1 MSARRRSQRS
11 NTMDQHHSWPG
22 RDGSSSGGTAKRHAV
37 NVLPRKFLEELE
49 HRLMLTT
56 VITDTDPLTPAPS
69 SVIFEYKDH
78 ANNAV
83 RVKVVGDV
91 TAEFIFARMTKG
103 DEKGGGVWNDVILG
117 EPVPAG
123 SKEDGRDLFH
133 VYVAQASIDSYI
145 SIAEVP
151 DVTQTG
157 PRPMLP
163 FSGNV
168 SVTIDQPN
176 IGTDLG
182 KTTAGGTGSV
192 FLGTRTWAIPNI
204 ENSGNRII
212 RSDNFNGLG
221 VAPASIANRNGRLV
235 AGFSTAQDVH
245 LGRFLFGGAI
255 SGQVVIRGSMI
266 SFYCGHLLTGM
277 TEGQIEGTPLAPGNF
292 FVQGDIRNILVKG
305 PIGIDG
311 VASTWEGRAAPTWFT
326 GTDFDIRGKLG
337 QLRTGDD
344 YYATGIV
351 HNTNEGNG
359 LRLRQQEIEFRID
372 TQRTG
377 QFTEFENG
385 QFGDNEAF
393 FNNDTFETPQFLGSI
408 NNKTTGANS
417 VWVNGLLQW
426 QPAARVNDRADYYA
440 VPLMA
445 GQTVQVRLLSP
456 TIFESFRLIDGVP
469 TPIPVG
475 SKTFFMHMGV
485 FDPDNRLIAS
495 DYSNVDDTTAQNLDE
510 DPQQQ
515 NWLSFTAEKPGIYR
529 FAVGLDAPGF
539 GVEPGPGIPE
549 TLYSM
554 QILNVG
560 PMAVGGI
567 VADNSI
573 VSPATFGTI
582 IGPGGQIELALPKP
596 NIETVVGDLGAV
608 YSINDFII
616 GAGGGVTARVNG
628 GNLRAVDAISIGAV
642 NETIYAEDIQLEV
655 PNGSIGMIRGSGT
668 SVGAHS
674 VQFNETLV
682 TTGTRVPQSVIGG
695 DIQYIVSLTT
705 LITDARVNGSVG
717 VMHIN
722 NWGVTNYAGSLTVNA
737 DQTGAPGVIDL
748 IDATGNI
755 GTLEAG
761 GPIITVGPGG
771 NVRYMHVTEAGTAF
785 RPRTAGGSTP
795 EETVYA
801 QGQNAVITDDSGAN
815 VVIEP
820 TQDLIFNPQTG
831 GTTNNSGTLTVL
843 TYPIIPA
850 AGTASGGGSVILRVS
865 STRGLR
871 VTSTG
876 LVEIGDMVSS
886 GSAPALIIN
895 PQQPNGPDN
904 QPGSGDEQYI
914 PNPASFID
922 NSVTLRGG
930 VVDVWN
936 LRGNNFNQIINN
948 SPGEIVNAQVGQ
960 VDRIIANN
968 IGFARSRVQPG
979 MLLENQ
985 VSADLGSH
993 AGIEG
998 DVFPYLS
1005 TGNAFTINAGA
1016 ETSFASNQIFV
1027 RESIGNLMVNGIVEN
1042 ISANADGVGV
1052 KGVLEGIIGAIYVN
1066 GQMRLVSVGEGLMPS
1081 GTGNFG
1087 KAGLYCTCS
1096 APGADPFC
1104 GRIHHVVANNADI
1117 RGDIVSNT
1125 EIETVEVRNG
1135 SIINADIMVVA
1146 APVVGGAATGTGAD
1160 LTSSLEF
1167 TGGGTI
1173 QSGTNG
1179 VGDVNAIIANGN
1191 GGIIGLE
1198 VAAANIQNIQSL
1210 GGFGI
1215 INSEFT
1221 VPGNG
1226 RIGDVVADG
1235 FGIRGGVFVGGQSL
1249 GSLNATGNGKRLN
1262 TTAFNPGVRF
1272 SETQPWDPFFGGKP
1286 GPLTDL
1292 HVVLG
1297 TSAAVPQRKGTSASG
1312 SIDISD
1318 VRVSRDVNSVTAN
1331 TIRATRFAVPN
1342 QLNVVKTRDY
1352 VDVFNI
1358 TAGRLNQMSIG
1369 GDSLRSNF
1377 IVAGP
1382 VDVFVVGKNFRGSS
1396 QLQAQGPSG
1405 TINQFMTGGTL
1416 YGNVYAQRGIN
1427 SIRVGSSYGS
1437 QGTYTAGNLGEF
1449 ITNGDMLE
1457 DSVLRVK
1464 KRLGRLI
1471 VGGDLKESALVRLGD
1486 LGTKVIVGEEA
1497 GTIQFE

>member
-1 MSARRRSQRS
+1 MSRRRRAQRS
-11 NTMDQHHSWPG
+11 NTMDQHHS
-22 RDGSSSGGTAKRHAV
+22 RTGGTGSGTRRYL
-37 NVLPRKFLEELE
+37 LPRKFLEELE
-49 HRLMLTT
+49 QRVLLTT

-69 SVIFEYKDH
+69 SFIFEYKDH

-83 RVKVVGDV
+83 RVKVQGDV

-103 DEKGGGVWNDVILG
+103 SEKGPLTEWNEVILG

-133 VYVAQASIDSYI
+133 VYVAQATIDSYI
-145 SIAEVP
+145 AIAQVP

-157 PRPMLP
+157 PRPMQP
-163 FSGNV
+163 FTGSVG
-168 SVTIDQPN
+168 VTIDFPN
-176 IGTDLG
+176 IGVERG
-182 KTTAGGTGSV
+182 KSTAGGTGGII
-192 FLGTRTWAIPNI
+192 LGTRTWAIPNVN
-204 ENSGNRII
+204 NSGDRVI

-221 VAPASIANRNGRLV
+221 IAPASIANRNGRLV

-245 LGRFLFGGAI
+245 LGRFMFGGMI
-255 SGQVVIRGSMI
+255 SGQVTIRGSMI
-266 SFYCGHLLTGM
+266 SFYCGQLMTGM
-277 TEGQIEGTPLAPGNF
+277 TEGQTEGSPLAPGNF
-292 FVQGDIRNILVKG
+292 YVEGDIRNILVKG
-305 PIGIDG
+305 SIGIEG

-326 GTDFDIRGKLG
+326 GVDFDIRGKAG
-337 QLRTGDD
+337 QIRTGDD
-344 YYATGIV
+344 YYATATV
-351 HNTNEGNG
+351 RNTNVGNG
-359 LRLRQQEIEFRID
+359 LRLRQQEIEFRRP
-372 TQRTG
+372 TTLQG

-385 QFGDNEAF
+385 QFGDNEGF
-393 FNNDTFETPQFLGSI
+393 FDNDTFETAQFLGSI
-408 NNKTTGANS
+408 NNKSTGANS
-417 VWVNGLLQW
+417 IWVNGLLQW
-426 QPAARVNDRADYYA
+426 QPAAQVNDRADYYA

-445 GQTVQVRLLSP
+445 GQTIHTRLLSP
-456 TIFESFRLIDGVP
+456 TILPSTRLIDGVNTIVP
-469 TPIPVG
+469 AG
-475 SKTFFMHMGV
+475 SKTFWMHMGV

-495 DYSNVDDTTAQNLDE
+495 DYSNVDDTTAQNIDE

-539 GVEPGPGIPE
+539 GVTPGAGIPE
-549 TLYSM
+549 TLYSL
-554 QILNVG
+554 QILGVG
-560 PMAVGGI
+560 QMALGGL
-567 VADNSI
+567 VAENSI
-573 VSPATFGTI
+573 VSPISLGTI
-582 IGPGGQIELALPKP
+582 VGPGGQIVFDEPKP
-596 NIETVVGDLGAV
+596 NVETLVGDLSAI
-608 YSINDFII
+608 YSIGDFII
-616 GAGGGVTARVNG
+616 DSGGGVTARVNG
-628 GNLRAVDAISIGAV
+628 GDLRAVDALSIGAV
-642 NETIYAEDIQLEV
+642 NQTIYAEDIQVDV
-655 PNGSIGMIRGSGT
+655 PGGSLGMIRGRGT
-668 SVGAHS
+668 TVGTHS
-674 VQFNETLV
+674 TQFNLTLV
-682 TTGTRVPQSVIGG
+682 TTGTQVPQSVIGG
-695 DIQYIVSLTT
+695 DIQYIVAPNT

-717 VMHIN
+717 VIHVN
-722 NWGVTNYAGSLTVNA
+722 QWGVNNYAGSLTVNA
-737 DQTGAPGVIDL
+737 DQTGAPGTIDL
-748 IDATGNI
+748 IDATANI

-771 NVRYMHVTEAGTAF
+771 NVRYMHLANETQTAF

-801 QGQNAVITDDSGAN
+801 QGQNAIITDDSGAN

-820 TQDLIFNPQTG
+820 TQEFSFDPATG
-831 GTTNNSGTLTVL
+831 GTFNNSGTLTVL

-850 AGTASGGGSVILRVS
+850 AGTASGGGSVIIRIS

-876 LVEIGDMVSS
+876 LVEIGDIVSS
-886 GSAPALIIN
+886 GSAPALIVN

-904 QPGSGDEQYI
+904 VFGNGDEQYI

-936 LRGNNFNQIINN
+936 LRGNNFNQIVNN

-960 VDRIIANN
+960 VHRIFANN
-968 IGFARSRVQPG
+968 IGFARSRVNRSL
-979 MLLENQ
+979 LLENQ
-985 VSADLGSH
+985 ASADLGGH
-993 AGIEG
+993 TGIEG

-1005 TGNAFTINAGA
+1005 TGNAFTINAGV
-1016 ETSFASNQIFV
+1016 ETSLASNQIFI
-1027 RESIGNLMVNGIVEN
+1027 REAIGNLMVNGIVEN
-1042 ISANADGVGV
+1042 ITANADGVGV
-1052 KGVLEGIIGAIYVN
+1052 RGVMEGIVGAVYVN
-1066 GQMRLVSVGEGLMPS
+1066 GQIRLISVGEGLMPS

-1087 KAGLYCTCS
+1087 RAGIYVTCTS
-1096 APGADPFC
+1096 PGADPYC
-1104 GRIHHVVANNADI
+1104 GRIHHVIANNADI

-1125 EIETVEVRNG
+1125 QIRTVEVRNG
-1135 SIINADIMVVA
+1135 SIVNADIMVVA
-1146 APVVGGAATGTGAD
+1146 NPAIGGAPTGTGAD
-1160 LTSSLEF
+1160 LSSSLEF

-1179 VGDVNAIIANGN
+1179 VGDVNAIVVNGN

-1198 VAAANIQNIQSL
+1198 VAAANIQTIQSL

-1235 FGIRGGVFVGGQSL
+1235 YGIRGGVFFGGQSL
-1249 GSLNATGNGKRLN
+1249 NSLNATGNGKRLN
-1262 TTAFNPGVRF
+1262 TTSFNPGVRF
-1272 SETQPWDPFFGGKP
+1272 SESQPWDPFFGGKP

-1292 HVVLG
+1292 HVVIG
-1297 TSAAVPQRKGTSASG
+1297 TNAANPQRKGTSASG

-1318 VRVSRDVNSVTAN
+1318 VRVSRDVNTVTAN
-1331 TIRATRFAVPN
+1331 TIKATRFAVPN

-1427 SIRVGSSYGS
+1427 SIRVGSAYGS

-1449 ITNGDMLE
+1449 ITNGDMLT

-1464 KRLGRLI
+1464 KRLNRLV
-1471 VGGDLKESALVRLGD
+1471 VGGSLQEGALIRLGD
-1486 LGTKVIVGEEA
+1486 LGTKVIVGPEA